1 MILVSTSYG
10 NCTQAPCAMHS
21 VQYVY
26 VWVTNLSE
34 SSFQAIES
42 GLIDV
47 WKQWTYTA
55 MKEEYLQAIFYLTFA
70 ILLLLFWNF
79 VAVSLVTHNLKV

>member
-1 MILVSTSYG
+1 
-10 NCTQAPCAMHS
+10 MHKFGS
-21 VQYVY
+21 E
-26 VWVTNLSE
+26 SE

-55 MKEEYLQAIFYLTFA
+55 MKEEYLQAKLFFKLFPFFLFFLCFLCFLGDLQPESLT
-70 ILLLLFWNF
+70 
-79 VAVSLVTHNLKV
+79 TLKLNQEQNSGQGRGG